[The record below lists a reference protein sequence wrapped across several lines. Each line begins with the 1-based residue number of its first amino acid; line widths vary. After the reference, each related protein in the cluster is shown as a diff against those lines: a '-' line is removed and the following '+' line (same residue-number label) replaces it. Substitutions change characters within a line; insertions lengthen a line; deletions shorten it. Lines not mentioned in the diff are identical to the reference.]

1 MAIGE
6 SGFAACPPT
15 HVLFAQTVDSPVTG
29 GWRNA
34 LPYQREQN
42 GQHRRIFLPNSAKA
56 IVEGGD
62 SLRRFA
68 WNFPLTASQNARLGH
83 RRNILDSNELRLF
96 DRSLSS
102 SSVLEPR
109 GFDRFNP
116 HPCLY
121 CRNSCFAN
129 FRHRGHLLSRHLGYC
144 KTPGDRCPIPSLV
157 HTFMFCGRHRVFCG
171 AARLLDKIDALPY
184 RVLKHFSRQ
193 CQSLC
198 VSSQ

>member
-15 HVLFAQTVDSPVTG
+15 HVLFAQTV
-29 GWRNA
+29 
-34 LPYQREQN
+34 
-42 GQHRRIFLPNSAKA
+42 
-56 IVEGGD
+56 

-144 KTPGDRCPIPSLV
+144 KTPGDRCP
-157 HTFMFCGRHRVFCG
+157 M
-171 AARLLDKIDALPY
+171 DKIDALPY